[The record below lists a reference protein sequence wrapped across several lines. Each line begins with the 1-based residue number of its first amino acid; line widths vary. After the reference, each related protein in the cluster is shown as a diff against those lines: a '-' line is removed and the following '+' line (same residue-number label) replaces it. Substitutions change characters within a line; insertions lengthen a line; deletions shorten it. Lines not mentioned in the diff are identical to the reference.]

1 MEPMDWQSLIGA
13 VNREEWTVTSD
24 RLACSLKSGTV
35 RVFATPF
42 MAALMEYAALM
53 LVQPHLPQGITTVGT
68 HLNIS
73 HESATPEGM
82 RVWAEATLTE
92 TDGRR
97 FLFQITAW
105 DECGIIGRGTHER
118 CSVKQASFEEKTRLK
133 LENP

>member
-1 MEPMDWQSLIGA
+1 
-13 VNREEWTVTSD
+13 
-24 RLACSLKSGTV
+24 
-35 RVFATPF
+35 
-42 MAALMEYAALM
+42 M

-82 RVWAEATLTE
+82 RVWAEATLTK